1 MYLLTLFCSNRVLPF
16 LCGAM
21 TDPEKPVREQAF
33 KVRTFRKSKVILLV
47 TIFFILKVSKGFIEK
62 LEQVSEDPSL
72 KEEMEKEVHST
83 SSQV

>member
-1 MYLLTLFCSNRVLPF
+1 
-16 LCGAM
+16 
-21 TDPEKPVREQAF
+21 
-33 KVRTFRKSKVILLV
+33 
-47 TIFFILKVSKGFIEK
+47 VSKGFIEK